1 MKNSNEDTN
10 VLLRTNEPEDNTFVN
25 NAHTQKVNQFEITKT
40 KLNEICAG
48 LTRETQKYDPNETI
62 KAIESYICVSGK
74 LDRMLYSEISSYM
87 FSLEDEDR
95 GIYTT
100 NLDKLMSTTLN
111 QNHEANEECQKII
124 LKIYD
129 HSQLALRQIENT
141 NNIFANSI
149 DEARENLERQ
159 MKGIEKEYITILGI
173 FASVILAFVGGM
185 TFSTSVLQNMA
196 NVSIYRLVLTID
208 FLAFIFINAIYVLME
223 FIFTINGKNDG
234 NTKQPFEVK
243 RVNKVC
249 LVIGIIT
256 VIAWLFDLEQFQSV
270 FSSILTWG

>member
-1 MKNSNEDTN
+1 M
-10 VLLRTNEPEDNTFVN
+10 
-25 NAHTQKVNQFEITKT
+25 
-40 KLNEICAG
+40 
-48 LTRETQKYDPNETI
+48 
-62 KAIESYICVSGK
+62 IESYIRTSNK
-74 LDRMLYSEISSYM
+74 LDRMLYSEISSYI
-87 FSLEDEDR
+87 FSLESEDR

-100 NLDKLMSTTLN
+100 NLDNLMNTTLN
-111 QNHEANEECQKII
+111 LKDGSSEDCRKII

-129 HSQLALRQIENT
+129 HSQLALHQIENT

-149 DEARENLERQ
+149 DEAKENLERQ

-173 FASVILAFVGGM
+173 FASVVLAFVGGM

-196 NVSIYRLVLTID
+196 VVSIYRLFLTID

-270 FSSILTWG
+270 FSSILTLG